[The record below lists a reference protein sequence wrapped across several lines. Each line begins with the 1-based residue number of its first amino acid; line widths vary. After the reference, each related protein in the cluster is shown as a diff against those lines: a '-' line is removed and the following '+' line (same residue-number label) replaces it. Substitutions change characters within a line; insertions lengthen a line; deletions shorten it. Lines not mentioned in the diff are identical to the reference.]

1 MRFATTL
8 ARGWQLFA
16 VAMLAPVLTISAQ
29 QQQVS
34 ADNPSALAPASSAE
48 LERLLALQEQQV
60 SVLFNRRTPPRSP
73 ANAFDRLFMWN
84 EIALE
89 TTAIDHT
96 PVQAGEARRF
106 GEQFGPTRASRAM
119 AIVHIAMFEAVNAVT
134 QDYKSYTKLAPVTGK
149 ISLDYAI
156 AQSAH
161 DALVYLYPSQTVRL
175 DAILNIDVADLP
187 GSVAGL
193 NAGRAL
199 GAAAA
204 ASIIAMRSAD
214 GSEVQDPEVGGPF
227 VPIGGVGHW
236 SPDPVSGLTI
246 FLGAYWGRVKPFT
259 LTSGDQFRAPPP
271 PRLTDSAYTEAFI
284 EVETVGGDP
293 RFGTPTTRTREQTRD
308 GIFWSYDGTPALCA
322 PPRLYNQIA
331 RAIIFEHGLNRLSS
345 AARMLA
351 LINTAMADAAI
362 SAWDTKWHYQ
372 YWRPVTAIRSL
383 DQGGNQHVAPN
394 PGWYPLGAQAT
405 NSRGP
410 NFTPPFP
417 AYVSGHATIG
427 GALFQTMRHFYPDQT
442 SFAFV
447 SDEWNG
453 LNKDVT
459 GKTRPWLSHHFRSFT
474 EAERQNADSRVYL
487 GVHWQFDAD
496 QGVSQ
501 GREVADWVWDHAFQ
515 PADADGNPSSR
526 N

>member
-1 MRFATTL
+1 MRLAATLT
-8 ARGWQLFA
+8 RGSRIVA
-16 VAMLAPVLTISAQ
+16 VAMLAVTTSLSAQ
-29 QQQVS
+29 GQTS
-34 ADNPSALAPASSAE
+34 PDNAAALAPASSAE
-48 LERLLALQEQQV
+48 LERLLAVQEQQV
-60 SVLFNRRTPPRSP
+60 SVLFSRMTPSRSP
-73 ANAFDRLFMWN
+73 SDTFDRLFLWN

-106 GEQFGPTRASRAM
+106 GEQFGPTRSSRAM
-119 AIVHIAMFEAVNAVT
+119 AIAHIAIFESINAVT
-134 QDYKSYTKLAPVTGK
+134 RDYKSYTGLAPVSGP

-156 AQSAH
+156 AQAAH
-161 DALVYLYPSQTVRL
+161 DALASLYPSQTARL
-175 DAILNIDVADLP
+175 DAMLRADVANLP
-187 GSVAGL
+187 GSVASL

-199 GAAAA
+199 GTAAA
-204 ASIIAMRSAD
+204 ASILALRSGD
-214 GSEVQDPEVGGPF
+214 GSEVRDPVVGGPF
-227 VPIGGVGHW
+227 TPIGGVGHW

-246 FLGAYWGRVKPFT
+246 LLGAYWGKVKPFT
-259 LTSGDQFRAPPP
+259 LISGDQFRAPPP
-271 PRLTDSAYTEAFI
+271 PGLTDPAYTEAFRQVAA
-284 EVETVGGDP
+284 EGGDP
-293 RFGTPTTRTREQTRD
+293 RFGTPTTRTRRQTLE

-322 PPRLYNQIA
+322 PPRLYNQVA
-331 RAIIFEHGLNRLSS
+331 RAIVLEHGLNRLSA

-383 DQGGNQHVAPN
+383 DQGGNKQVAPN
-394 PGWYPLGAQAT
+394 PSWYPLGAQAT

-427 GALFQTMRHFYPDQT
+427 GALFETMRHFYPDQT
-442 SFAFV
+442 SFDFV

-453 LNKDVT
+453 LNKDVS
-459 GKTRPWLSHHFRSFT
+459 GKTRPWLSLRFNSFT
-474 EAERQNADSRVYL
+474 EAERQNAESRVYL

-496 QGVSQ
+496 RGVTQ
-501 GREVADWVWDHAFQ
+501 GRKVADWVWDHAFQ
-515 PADADGNPSSR
+515 PIDSDESPSSR